1 MAVTPKNYARAYYL
15 ATREKPKAE
24 IIAAAER
31 LQKML
36 RNHGAI
42 RLLPQILAEL
52 PDAIADADADR
63 RVTFESATPLSTA
76 TIAALLEAIGADPKE
91 TETVQKISPELI
103 GGVKIKRMDSVIDAT
118 VRGQINKLKEALR
131 RGK

>member
-1 MAVTPKNYARAYYL
+1 MAVTPKDYARAYYL
-15 ATREKPKAE
+15 ATRGKPKAE
-24 IIAAAER
+24 IVAAAER
-31 LQKML
+31 LQEVL

-63 RVTFESATPLSTA
+63 RVTFESATPLSAA
-76 TIAALLEAIGADPKE
+76 TVTALLEAIGADPKE
-91 TETVQKISPELI
+91 TETVQNISPELI